1 MTCLG
6 LLGGLVAITGSCAF
20 VSPASAVL
28 IGIIAGFLV
37 VGSVVALERRFRIDD
52 PAGAIPVHAVCGLW
66 GALAL
71 GIFADGS
78 YGDGW
83 NGVAGPVRG
92 LLKGDAS
99 QFIAQL
105 IGVSVNAIVVFG
117 LAMAFF
123 VILERTIGNRVL
135 AEVEWSGLD
144 SLEMGSEAYPN
155 V

>member
-1 MTCLG
+1 VT
-6 LLGGLVAITGSCAF
+6 
-20 VSPASAVL
+20 PAAAVL
-28 IGIIAGFLV
+28 IGVIAGLIV
-37 VGSVVALERRFRIDD
+37 VGSVLELERHFRIDD
-52 PAGAIPVHAVCGLW
+52 PVGAISVHGVCGAW

-71 GIFADGS
+71 GIFADGT

-92 LLKGDAS
+92 LLFGDPG

-105 IGVSVNAIVVFG
+105 IGVTINFAVVFG
-117 LAMAFF
+117 LSLAFF
-123 VILERTIGNRVL
+123 MIVERTLGNRVI

-144 SLEMGSEAYPN
+144 ALEMGSEAYPT